1 MTMSLGRKKACR
13 IENVYD
19 KDGFLTRKRL
29 VEDLKY
35 RLFVGLVAG
44 LFAVLIGLGWPL
56 ALIVFCIVASVDL
69 NPKTRINVN
78 D

>member
-1 MTMSLGRKKACR
+1 MFDLYEPFAYNEYGGPLKKR
-13 IENVYD
+13 ISQ
-19 KDGFLTRKRL
+19 KM
-29 VEDLKY
+29 EDLKY
-35 RLFVGLVAG
+35 RLFMGLVAG

-69 NPKTRINVN
+69 NPKTKNAK